1 MNFNTFISKNN
12 FINVWN
18 EVTSNQSKILK
29 SNKFLYNYNILHR
42 NSLKNSH
49 KLTMTK
55 SLITSGFYN
64 DSLTNHNMWAS
75 GFLANKSSA
84 NQIVKSELQVLYKDL
99 YNDMFFTNFLNQ
111 NSLNLFKT
119 QLNLLSFYETS
130 YFWYLKKFYNF
141 NTFKKNNFN
150 FFFKSQWNFNKN
162 ISKKQTL
169 TLFSNKSL
177 LKSILVNNH
186 LINNYSCDLFQKS
199 NKQVGSFFLKDLNV
213 AQNDSDLFNTE
224 DELLT
229 LDLLTSSTF
238 NNNLQTFSNLNQVLF
253 DDTFNYN
260 LKPLSKDSKL
270 KNNSILIYNSKPKN
284 ILLLDIFS
292 LTKFF

>member
-18 EVTSNQSKILK
+18 EVTNNQSKILK

-75 GFLANKSSA
+75 GFLANKPSA
-84 NQIVKSELQVLYKDL
+84 DQIVKSELQVLYKDL

-130 YFWYLKKFYNF
+130 YLWYLKKFYNF
-141 NTFKKNNFN
+141 NTLKNNNFN
-150 FFFKSQWNFNKN
+150 LSFKSHLNPTKSF
-162 ISKKQTL
+162 SEKQIL

-177 LKSILVNNH
+177 LKSTFINNYV
-186 LINNYSCDLFQKS
+186 INNYSCDLFCKS
-199 NKQVGSFFLKDLNV
+199 TKQVNSFFLKDLNL
-213 AQNDSDLFNTE
+213 AQNDNDLFNSE

-238 NNNLQTFSNLNQVLF
+238 NNKLQIFFEVDQALV

-260 LKPLSKDSKL
+260 LKPLSKDSRL
-270 KNNSILIYNSKPKN
+270 KNNLILIYNSKPKN
-284 ILLLDIFS
+284 ILLEDIFL
-292 LTKFF
+292 LTRFL

>member
-1 MNFNTFISKNN
+1 MNFNTFILKNN
-12 FINVWN
+12 FINAWN

-29 SNKFLYNYNILHR
+29 SNKFLYNYSILHR

-64 DSLTNHNMWAS
+64 DTLTNHNMWAS
-75 GFLANKSSA
+75 GFLSNNSSA
-84 NQIVKSELQVLYKDL
+84 NKIVKSELQVLYKDL

-130 YFWYLKKFYNF
+130 YFWYLKKFYSF
-141 NTFKKNNFN
+141 NTLKKNNFN
-150 FFFKSQWNFNKN
+150 FFYKPQLDLTKDLSE
-162 ISKKQTL
+162 KQNL

-177 LKSILVNNH
+177 LKSISLNNY
-186 LINNYSCDLFQKS
+186 LINNYSSDSFQKS
-199 NKQVGSFFLKDLNV
+199 TLKANSFFLKDLNL
-213 AQNDSDLFNTE
+213 AQNDNDLFNTE

-238 NNNLQTFSNLNQVLF
+238 NNKLQFFSYFNQSLV
-253 DDTFNYN
+253 DDAFNFN
-260 LKPLSKDSKL
+260 LKPLSKDVKIN
-270 KNNSILIYNSKPKN
+270 NNSKLIYNSKSKN

-292 LTKFF
+292 LTRFL